1 MRLLTK
7 KKQNEALKRMLAN
20 ANIAYNEIMKS
31 DNFGYRIDV
40 SNKIFN
46 NLADAAYFIGG
57 KNMMVKVLELHVKY
71 ICEFDKKRR
80 VKQ

>member
-31 DNFGYRIDV
+31 DNFDYRIDV
-40 SNKIFN
+40 SNKIVIIW
-46 NLADAAYFIGG
+46 LMLLTSLVEKI
-57 KNMMVKVLELHVKY
+57 
-71 ICEFDKKRR
+71 
-80 VKQ
+80 